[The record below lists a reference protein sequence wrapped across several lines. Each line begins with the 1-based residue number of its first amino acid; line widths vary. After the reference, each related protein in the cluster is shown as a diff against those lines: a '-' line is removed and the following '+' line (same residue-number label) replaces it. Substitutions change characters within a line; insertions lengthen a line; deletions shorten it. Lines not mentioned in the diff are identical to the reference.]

1 MMVIRNDGMHDV
13 NDLPIEEQMEARRSM
28 HEFINS
34 ALGEEQKSK
43 EQATNTLMLNT
54 QWGSTEQVQ
63 LQINQYLN
71 NGCIYIG
78 LVTNTEAY
86 PEPYGDLTVNLAGKA
101 PDYCGYVDLNN
112 MPELEKFIAENDLGE
127 FTGLTQRSGFC
138 EYPLYLFNVDKL
150 RELCPDGMQAYEAS
164 IGKVRDVKIAERA
177 R

>member
-1 MMVIRNDGMHDV
+1 MDKTMKLKSQYGKEYEVS
-13 NDLPIEEQMEARRSM
+13 IE
-28 HEFINS
+28 IN
-34 ALGEEQKSK
+34 
-43 EQATNTLMLNT
+43 T
-54 QWGSTEQVQ
+54 
-63 LQINQYLN
+63 YLN
-71 NGCIYIG
+71 NGCMYIG
-78 LVTNTEAY
+78 LVEQGEY
-86 PEPYGDLTVNLAGKA
+86 PESYGDLTVNLAGKA

-164 IGKVRDVKIAERA
+164 IGKVRDAKVAERA